1 MEALIYLLPV
11 FLIVLGYIAGSMA
24 EANHYASIKERENR
38 FFTIPTITSKD
49 YDRSRPI
56 VATQLC
62 VGSVVVSID
71 YFKRFLS
78 SFRMIFGG
86 EMRAYASLIDRGRRE
101 ALLRM
106 KEQSPGAD
114 IFINCRIETS
124 SISQGQGK
132 SLGTVEV
139 LAYATS
145 IKYKSEVRS

>member
-1 MEALIYLLPV
+1 MEGLIYLLP
-11 FLIVLGYIAGSMA
+11 LLLLVLGYFAGSIA
-24 EANHYASIKERENR
+24 ESRHYASIKEREAR
-38 FFTIPTITSKD
+38 CLTVPTITSND

-56 VATQLC
+56 AAAQLC
-62 VGSVVVSID
+62 VGSVVVSVD

-86 EMRAYASLIDRGRRE
+86 EMHAYSSLIDRGRRE

-124 SISQGQGK
+124 AISQGQGK
-132 SLGTVEV
+132 TLGTVEV
-139 LAYATS
+139 LAFATA
-145 IKYKSEVRS
+145 IKYQSEVRP